1 MPSGSCSSVLGLAV
15 VAEAGVAVAVVGGM
29 LLVMGP
35 AVVTLHDTKTA
46 MAAVMSGCRGRVEGL

>member
-1 MPSGSCSSVLGLAV
+1 MPSGSCSSVLGTAV

-35 AVVTLHDTKTA
+35 AAVTLHGTKTA
-46 MAAVMSGCRGRVEGL
+46 MAVVMSGCRGRVEGL